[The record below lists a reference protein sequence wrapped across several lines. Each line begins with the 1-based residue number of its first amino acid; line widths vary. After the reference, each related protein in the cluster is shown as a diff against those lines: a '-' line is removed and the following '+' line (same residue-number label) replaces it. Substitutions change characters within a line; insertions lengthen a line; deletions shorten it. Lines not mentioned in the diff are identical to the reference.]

1 MKRADQKK
9 STANDLT
16 DVSDIRGNLLYTKSN
31 YALGYL
37 KLLPINIDLLSEDE
51 LDVLC
56 NNLTAQFKPE
66 KENFSILSIPR
77 TVDMEAYLNQLSNEY
92 DEEFEDPVRKD
103 ILKEMIRQ
111 ASDSVM
117 NGENFEHQYYI
128 KTWSKYNANVTGT
141 EKILKERIANFENR
155 YESAQNKTKEVDDI
169 EILKLCNLYGNGN
182 SAIMESYDENIQ
194 YTPIPVI
201 KGRKK

>member
-77 TVDMEAYLNQLSNEY
+77 TVDMEAYLNQLSIEY

>member
-182 SAIMESYDENIQ
+182 SAIMESYDDNIQ